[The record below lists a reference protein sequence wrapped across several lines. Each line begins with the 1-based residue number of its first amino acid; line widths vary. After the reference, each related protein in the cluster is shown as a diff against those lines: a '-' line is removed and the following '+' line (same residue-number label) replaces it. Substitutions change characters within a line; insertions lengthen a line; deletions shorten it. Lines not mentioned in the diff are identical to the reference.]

1 MGCPAVSPRC
11 PQGWQCCPGCHGRTP
26 GWGRQ
31 QRMAAKFWGS
41 RREGGRGEASRRPCQ
56 GWPCVPGG
64 SPAGPGALPARSR
77 RAGTEAP
84 ALLGIA
90 DSGNLPELFTA
101 RSEPSF
107 QGCNAKPPLSLCRDI
122 HTPPAP
128 YAACALTQEVGTGS
142 CHLLCHRAGHEKPG
156 RGRGRHPERKK
167 REWKTVEGRGGK

>member
-1 MGCPAVSPRC
+1 MWAARPCPRGVPKAGSAAQAAMAGLPAGEGSS
-11 PQGWQCCPGCHGRTP
+11 GWQRSFGGAEGREEEEKP
-26 GWGRQ
+26 PADPVRAGP
-31 QRMAAKFWGS
+31 
-41 RREGGRGEASRRPCQ
+41 ASPE
-56 GWPCVPGG
+56 
-64 SPAGPGALPARSR
+64 GPGALPVRSR
-77 RAGTEAP
+77 RAGTEAL
-84 ALLGIA
+84 ALVGIA

-142 CHLLCHRAGHEKPG
+142 CHLLCHRAGHKKPG